1 MRTTLNIKDDV
12 IKQIVELTGAKNKSH
27 AVNEALEAYV
37 REKQMQKLLELR
49 GKLHLEDNW
58 KRLRE
63 MELDEI

>member
-12 IKQIVELTGAKNKSH
+12 IKQVLKLTGSKNKSL
-27 AVNEALEAYV
+27 AVNEVLEAYV
-37 REKQMQKLLELR
+37 QEKQKQKLLELR

-58 KRLRE
+58 ARLRE

>member
-27 AVNEALEAYV
+27 AVTEVLEAYV

-49 GKLHLEDNW
+49 GTLHLEDNW

>member
-12 IKQIVELTGAKNKSH
+12 IKQVLKLTNTKNKSK
-27 AVNEALEAYV
+27 AVNEVLEAYV
-37 REKQMQKLLELR
+37 REKQTQKLLELR

-58 KRLRE
+58 ERLRE

>member
-12 IKQIVELTGAKNKSH
+12 IKQVLDLTGAKNKSR
-27 AVNEALEAYV
+27 AVNEVLEAYV
-37 REKQMQKLLELR
+37 REKQTQKLLELR

-58 KRLRE
+58 ARLRE

>member
-12 IKQIVELTGAKNKSH
+12 IKRVLKLTGAKNKSQ
-27 AVNEALEAYV
+27 AVNQVLEAYV
-37 REKQMQKLLELR
+37 REKQTQKLLELR

-58 KRLRE
+58 AKLRE